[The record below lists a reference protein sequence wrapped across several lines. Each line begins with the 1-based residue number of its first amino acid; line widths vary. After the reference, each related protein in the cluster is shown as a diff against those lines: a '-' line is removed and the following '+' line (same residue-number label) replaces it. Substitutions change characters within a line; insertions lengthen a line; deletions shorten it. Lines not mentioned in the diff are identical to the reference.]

1 MDILRVLLAKCTKS
15 HFNYQNEKTDRNI
28 KIVFRRNASVREC
41 SVKADDDRSA
51 KLESESKA
59 KSKIFF

>member
-1 MDILRVLLAKCTKS
+1 MKKLIEI
-15 HFNYQNEKTDRNI
+15 F
-28 KIVFRRNASVREC
+28 KIVFRRNESVREC